1 MEPCPFAPHLPEV
14 PLDARAPEHDARAA
28 PVEGALGRDDAD
40 VLRARQPDAVL
51 GDEVLHL
58 VQPLPKLGDEVVDV
72 VQQADRDVLR
82 SKLHVIIFFLCVIRM
97 GMSE

>member
-1 MEPCPFAPHLPEV
+1 MNGMAPLSPHLPEV
-14 PLDARAPEHDARAA
+14 PLDARSPEHDARAA

-40 VLRARQPDAVL
+40 VLRAGQPDAVL

-58 VQPLPKLGDEVVDV
+58 VQPLAELGDEVVDV

-82 SKLHVIIFFLCVIRM
+82 SRVSFNTL
-97 GMSE
+97 